1 MKPAFRLSPALALRA
16 AAAAVALGALTAGAL
31 AALPSASASAR
42 SGAAGR
48 TIAAAARVHDGY
60 VFATYGNSGD
70 TAFNQLLGINDN
82 DQIAGYFGSG
92 AQGSPNQGYTLVP
105 PFGQASYT
113 SENFPGSVQ
122 TQVTGLNDN
131 GITVGFFSYQN
142 TASQSNDNFGF
153 YQDAKGGFHEVNYPT
168 GDPATPPVDQLLGV
182 NGHDVAVGFFTNGQ
196 RFNRSY
202 TYNIRSRTF
211 GKVLEPGHPGAN
223 LTATGIDNAGDIS
236 GFYTVHGTTEG
247 FLKTRS
253 GFVTLKVP
261 GSSSTMAFGL
271 NNSGEVVGDYT
282 VGSGSKQVM
291 HGFTWT
297 RKHGFLTVDD
307 PRGNGSTTV
316 NGINNEGDLVGFYTT
331 HGGNITDG
339 FLAIPARNQV
349 KNIVLDAM
357 PSGRGQFG
365 INASGFPF
373 VKISG
378 LYGLTPG
385 SSHEVVIF
393 GRDGLTGLGILTAN
407 GAGQVG
413 DITLSGESAVKVPK
427 GTRVDI
433 LNGASPTAV
442 DFEPIATS
450 PALSPAGGSFTF
462 TSVERSSDGKNFG
475 TPQAVARAVYNPV
488 RQTLQITVTARNLT
502 PGAHAAHVHLGSCM
516 SQGPVLYMLKDFV
529 VDRHGNFVA
538 ETRTLTGVNAPL
550 PAAGWY
556 LNLHQGNSGNI
567 VANGAPTINFRPLLC
582 RTI

>member
-16 AAAAVALGALTAGAL
+16 TAAAVAVGALTAGAL
-31 AALPSASASAR
+31 AVLPSALASAR

-48 TIAAAARVHDGY
+48 LAARVHDGY
-60 VFATYGNSGD
+60 VFATYDNNGD

-92 AQGSPNQGYTLVP
+92 VQGSPNQGYRLVP
-105 PFGQASYT
+105 PFGQANYT
-113 SENFPGSVQ
+113 GEDFPGSVQ

-131 GITVGFFSYQN
+131 GITVGFFSREN
-142 TASQSNDNFGF
+142 TASQANNNFGF

-168 GDPATPPVDQLLGV
+168 NDPAAPPVDQLLGV
-182 NGHDVAVGFFTNGQ
+182 NGHNVAVGFFTNGQ
-196 RFNRSY
+196 GINRSY
-202 TYNIRSRTF
+202 TYNIKSGAF
-211 GKVLEPGHPGAN
+211 GRVFEPGHGGAN
-223 LTATGIDNAGDIS
+223 LTATGINNAGDIS
-236 GFYTVHGTTEG
+236 GFYAVHGTTNG
-247 FLKTRS
+247 FLKTRYR
-253 GFVTLKVP
+253 FITLRAP
-261 GSSSTMAFGL
+261 RSSSTMAFGL

-297 RKHGFLTVDD
+297 RKQGFVTVDD

-339 FLAIPARNQV
+339 FLAIPARDQV
-349 KNIVLDAM
+349 KSIVLDAM
-357 PSGRGQFG
+357 PSGRGYFG
-365 INASGFPF
+365 VNGSGDPY
-373 VKISG
+373 VKING
-378 LYGLTPG
+378 MYGLTPG
-385 SSHEVVIF
+385 SSHEVKLFGPHGRLLAIF
-393 GRDGLTGLGILTAN
+393 GILTAD
-407 GAGQVG
+407 GTGQTGKV
-413 DITLSGESAVKVPK
+413 TLTSRSAVTVTK
-427 GTRVDI
+427 GSRVEI
-433 LNGASPTAV
+433 LNGTSFTTA
-442 DFEPIATS
+442 DFELIAVS
-450 PALSPAGGSFTF
+450 PPVSSAGRNFSF
-462 TSVERSSDGKNFG
+462 TSVEQSLNGQNFG
-475 TPQAVARAVYNPV
+475 TPQGVAKAVYNPV

-516 SQGPVLYMLKDFV
+516 NQGPVLYMLKDFV
-529 VDRHGNFVA
+529 VAKRGNFVN